1 MAFPKS
7 EEPEVSFDE
16 LWKTHHFNIEGNP
29 VEVVTEHPVVV
40 ASREF
45 ADAEKALT
53 KANLRR
59 SQAVIELEKSDA
71 DVDNCT
77 GLLKDRK
84 AKLSELLA

>member
-7 EEPEVSFDE
+7 EEPEVNFDE
-16 LWKTHHFNIEGNP
+16 LWKTHHSTEGVL
-29 VEVVTEHPVVV
+29 VEVMAEHPVVA

-71 DVDNCT
+71 DVDSCT
-77 GLLKDRK
+77 ASLKDRK